1 MSISYS
7 KDTGHWDLSRM
18 NPDETEQIV
27 TLGIHYLNM
36 VIGAAVINNKGVP
49 NEFSFNT
56 SKYN

>member
-18 NPDETEQIV
+18 NPDETEQII

-56 SKYN
+56 